1 MEDNQFGVVLE
12 EIRDMFR
19 VLADGHEVLKERLD
33 CFESELKER
42 LVRIETRLDKL
53 DWRQGIV
60 EDALRKLVRQLAT
73 SENEFEGRLNDH
85 EDRLVRLETLT
96 GIR

>member
-19 VLADGHEVLKERLD
+19 VLADGDDVLKERLD
-33 CFESELKER
+33 SFASELKER
-42 LVRIETRLDKL
+42 LVRVETRLDKL
-53 DWRQGIV
+53 DWRQGMV
-60 EDALRKLVRQLAT
+60 EDALRQFVRQLAT

-85 EDRLVRLETLT
+85 EGRLVRLETGT